1 MKNKRKFYVVRKGR
15 KKGIYFSWSECQKQV
30 HGYSGAEFKSF
41 DNYPDAQK
49 YLDGG
54 VKIIQNTKE
63 LEGLVAYVDGSYNE
77 KTIEAGF
84 GCVLLEKNEIVEE
97 LLGSLELNR
106 SENSRNVEG
115 ELQAAVESVQWAIEN
130 NYEKITIV
138 YDRSEERRVGKEYRC
153 RYSMYHYIRKDS

>member
-1 MKNKRKFYVVRKGR
+1 MKRGNKMKKNKKIYAVRKGR
-15 KKGIYFSWSECQKQV
+15 KKGMFFSWSECQKQI

-41 DNYPDAQK
+41 DNYDDAQK

-106 SENSRNVEG
+106 SE
-115 ELQAAVESVQWAIEN
+115 
-130 NYEKITIV
+130 
-138 YDRSEERRVGKEYRC
+138 ERRV
-153 RYSMYHYIRKDS
+153 

>member
-1 MKNKRKFYVVRKGR
+1 MKNTRKFYVVRKGR

-97 LLGSLELNR
+97 LLGSLEL
-106 SENSRNVEG
+106 
-115 ELQAAVESVQWAIEN
+115 
-130 NYEKITIV
+130 KIG
-138 YDRSEERRVGKEYRC
+138 RASCRERV
-153 RYSMYHYIRKDS
+153 